1 MPEAHVVYGKEA
13 PTGLY
18 LHTSV
23 EEAPKTSVLASTATI
38 VTGAITRAGQALTR
52 TVTTLRALAPNLN

>member
-1 MPEAHVVYGKEA
+1 MPEAHDVYGNEA

-23 EEAPKTSVLASTATI
+23 EDAPKTSIIKYAAVGVSDA
-38 VTGAITRAGQALTR
+38 VTRVTRVVTR
-52 TVTTLRALAPNLN
+52 TVTTLRALGPNLN

>member
-1 MPEAHVVYGKEA
+1 MPEAHVVYGNEA

-23 EEAPKTSVLASTATI
+23 EEAAKPSI
-38 VTGAITRAGQALTR
+38 VESAVVGVAGAVSRVGQVVTR
-52 TVTTLRALAPNLN
+52 TVTTLRALGPNLN